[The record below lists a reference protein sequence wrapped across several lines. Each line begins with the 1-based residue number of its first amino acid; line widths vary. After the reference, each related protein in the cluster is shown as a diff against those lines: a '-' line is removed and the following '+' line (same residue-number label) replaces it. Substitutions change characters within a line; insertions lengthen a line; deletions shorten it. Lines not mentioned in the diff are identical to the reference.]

1 MGREIIVHDSPKAP
15 VSESIR
21 LLRTNLEFMCGNK
34 KNQILLFTSA
44 APGDGKSW
52 VTANLAIAYAQSGKN
67 VLLVDADL
75 RKGRQHKIFS
85 KFNRSGFSDYIKS
98 MSDEIV
104 ADNDVHEEILM
115 KSMLNTEVGNLFL
128 ITSGTVPPNPTELLN
143 SKYIDSFLDLVKDN
157 FDVIIFDMP
166 PVSIVADSLVLC
178 KKVDYVVL
186 VAAAEETKKDVL
198 INAQKSIKQ
207 VNGKIAGIVFN
218 KMPIAKRKDYV
229 KYYSHYADDSLPS
242 VTSKDVSKTTS
253 NIKRRR
259 TRS

>member
-15 VSESIR
+15 ISESVR

-67 VLLVDADL
+67 VLLIDADL

-85 KFNRSGFSDYIKS
+85 KFNRSGFSDYIIS
-98 MSDEIV
+98 MTDEI
-104 ADNDVHEEILM
+104 ASDKDVHEEILM
-115 KSMLNTEVGNLFL
+115 KSMQNTEVGNLFL
-128 ITSGTVPPNPTELLN
+128 ITAGTVPPNPIELLN

-166 PVSIVADSLVLC
+166 PVSIVADALVLC

-207 VNGKIAGIVFN
+207 VEGKIAGIVFN
-218 KMPIAKRKDYV
+218 KMPMSKRKDYV
-229 KYYSHYADDSLPS
+229 KYYSHYSDNTLPEVS
-242 VTSKDVSKTTS
+242 SKKSFKGGS
-253 NIKRRR
+253 SSKRRR
-259 TRS
+259 KRG